1 VAMLWGR
8 PARSHVCSALA
19 RVMLD
24 RESERRSPPS
34 VLAGSQEGPRLV
46 VGVLSVEVGVGEVEA
61 MIERGVGPG
70 LPEAAR
76 CPVCDGELCLWPR
89 TGYLRFVRLGGVTR
103 QIWLRRAVCRVCGV
117 THALRPSFLLAFRR
131 DVVRSVGFALVR
143 AADGEGHR
151 RIAEGLAIHE
161 ATVRSWL
168 SRARS
173 GAWRWRRRLLAIAVE
188 LGAEIA
194 RAPPGPLPG
203 ALEALLGALMIAY
216 AAAVERFG
224 EPACDGLWG
233 FCSRVTAGRLIAPE
247 QPT

>member
-1 VAMLWGR
+1 LTAKASGG
-8 PARSHVCSALA
+8 AA
-19 RVMLD
+19 
-24 RESERRSPPS
+24 S
-34 VLAGSQEGPRLV
+34 VLCGSQGPRLAV
-46 VGVLSVEVGVGEVEA
+46 SVLSVEVAVGEVEA

-70 LPEAAR
+70 LPDEAR
-76 CPVCDGELCLWPR
+76 CPVCDGDLRLWPR
-89 TGYLRFVRLGGVTR
+89 TGYLRFVRVGEVTR
-103 QIWLRRAVCRVCGV
+103 QIWLRRAVCRGACGG

-143 AADGEGHR
+143 AADGQGHR
-151 RIAEGLAIHE
+151 RIASVLCICE

-168 SRARS
+168 LRARS

-216 AAAVERFG
+216 AAVVERFG